1 MKKENKFEYQENQY
15 IFPYHHIPYL
25 DSENNVVNHRSLGW
39 GFKYF
44 TYLLRIRELVEEIN
58 PDSILDVG
66 CGEGRFLGLLGNRI
80 RKVGVDL
87 SPRPIKFAKAF
98 HPDIEFHCADAN
110 QLKDEFD
117 VVTAIEVL
125 EHIPDEQVTNF
136 LKILEKRI
144 KESGKIIISV
154 PTTVLPVSEKH
165 YRHYTLEILKQQ
177 LENSKINLEIEH
189 VEYVYKSSSLLKLYS
204 KLTQNKLWIIEIRHL
219 RNLVWRMVKSKYT
232 IANESNGEEMIV
244 ILTKQ

>member
-87 SPRPIKFAKAF
+87 SLRPIKFAQAF
-98 HPDIEFHCADAN
+98 HPDIEFHCADAD
-110 QLKDEFD
+110 QLKEEFD

-125 EHIPDEQVTNF
+125 EHVPDEQVTNF

-165 YRHYTLEILKQQ
+165 YRHYTLEIFKQQ

-204 KLTQNKLWIIEIRHL
+204 KLTQNKLWIIEIRPL
-219 RNLVWRMVKSKYT
+219 RNFVWRMVKSKFT
-232 IANESNGEEMIV
+232 IANEGNGEEMIV
-244 ILTKQ
+244 ILKKK

>member
-87 SPRPIKFAKAF
+87 SPRPINFAQAF

-110 QLKDEFD
+110 QLKEEFD

-125 EHIPDEQVTNF
+125 EHVRDEQVTNF

-177 LENSKINLEIEH
+177 LENSKINLEIGR
-189 VEYVYKSSSLLKLYS
+189 VEYVYKSSFLLKLYS

>member
-1 MKKENKFEYQENQY
+1 MKKEKKFEYQENQY

-44 TYLLRIRELVEEIN
+44 TYLLRIKELVEEIN

-87 SPRPIKFAKAF
+87 SPRPIKFAQAF
-98 HPDIEFHCADAN
+98 HPDIEFHCTDAN
-110 QLKDEFD
+110 QLKEEFD

-125 EHIPDEQVTNF
+125 EHVPDEQVTNF
-136 LKILEKRI
+136 LIILEKRI

-165 YRHYTLEILKQQ
+165 YRHYTLEILEQQ
-177 LENSKINLEIEH
+177 LENANINLEIKH
-189 VEYVYKSSSLLKLYS
+189 VEYVYKSSYLLKLYS
-204 KLTQNKLWIIEIRHL
+204 KLTQNKFWIIDIKPL
-219 RNLVWRMVKSKYT
+219 RNFIWRLVKAKYSKAT
-232 IANESNGEEMIV
+232 KENGEELV
-244 ILTKQ
+244 LILTKK

>member
-87 SPRPIKFAKAF
+87 SPRPIKFAQAF

-110 QLKDEFD
+110 QLKEEFD

-125 EHIPDEQVTNF
+125 EHVPDEQVTNF
-136 LKILEKRI
+136 LKILEKRLI
-144 KESGKIIISV
+144 ESGKIIISV

-204 KLTQNKLWIIEIRHL
+204 KLTQNKLWIIEIRPL
-219 RNLVWRMVKSKYT
+219 RNFVWRMVKSKYT
-232 IANESNGEEMIV
+232 IANEGNGEEMIV
-244 ILTKQ
+244 ILKKK

>member
-66 CGEGRFLGLLGNRI
+66 CGEGRFLGLLGNHI

-87 SPRPIKFAKAF
+87 SPRPIKFAQAF

-110 QLKDEFD
+110 QLKEEFD
-117 VVTAIEVL
+117 IVTAIEVL
-125 EHIPDEQVTNF
+125 EHVPDEQVTNF

-189 VEYVYKSSSLLKLYS
+189 VEYVYKSSFLLKLYS
-204 KLTQNKLWIIEIRHL
+204 KLTQNKLWIIEIRPL
-219 RNLVWRMVKSKYT
+219 RNFVWRMVKSKYT
-232 IANESNGEEMIV
+232 IANEDNGEEMIV
-244 ILTKQ
+244 ILKKK

>member
-87 SPRPIKFAKAF
+87 SPRPIKFAQAF

-110 QLKDEFD
+110 QLKEEFD

-125 EHIPDEQVTNF
+125 EHVPDEQVTNF
-136 LKILEKRI
+136 LKILEKRLM
-144 KESGKIIISV
+144 ESGKIIISV

-204 KLTQNKLWIIEIRHL
+204 KLTQNKLWIIEIRPL
-219 RNLVWRMVKSKYT
+219 RNFVWRMVKSKYT
-232 IANESNGEEMIV
+232 IANEGNGEEMIV
-244 ILTKQ
+244 ILKKK